1 MWDVLGLT
9 GWSVCG
15 RRRARPR
22 RSRAVPHGLTR
33 RLNKGLGCER
43 GAGDIYSG
51 KSMAPMFVEVSVAFV
66 EPRGQYHNFLICLDG
81 ATWMASTVFFE
92 ARLAICLRVKLSCV
106 SGAIAAHVTIPL
118 PWSHAARS
126 RRKSQLSYKYYI
138 DYIYIFFQ
146 DICSGRLPRIH
157 HFTSDTNRLVGCPEF
172 TISHRTQTGWNGRNE
187 YEQPSCHSNPSNKVE
202 IS

>member
-1 MWDVLGLT
+1 
-9 GWSVCG
+9 
-15 RRRARPR
+15 
-22 RSRAVPHGLTR
+22 
-33 RLNKGLGCER
+33 
-43 GAGDIYSG
+43 
-51 KSMAPMFVEVSVAFV
+51 MAPMFVEVSVAFV
-66 EPRGQYHNFLICLDG
+66 EPRGQYHNFLIRLDG

-138 DYIYIFFQ
+138 DYIYFFFQ

-157 HFTSDTNRLVGCPEF
+157 HFTSDTNRLEWKERIRTALVPFQPFQQGRKKLKRTLTDLGCPAL
-172 TISHRTQTGWNGRNE
+172 TTTVTYILAHL
-187 YEQPSCHSNPSNKVE
+187 
-202 IS
+202 